1 MFIFVCNKKTKGK
14 SMSINIVPV
23 ATKADLYAFI
33 KCQWNFY
40 RQNPN
45 FVPPIVVDRIKL
57 LNREKNPFF
66 THAQAQ
72 EFLAYDDGQ
81 IVGRISAII
90 NDNHNLTHNDKV
102 GFFGF
107 FESVNNQD
115 VANIL
120 LQTAEN
126 WLKERGMDT
135 IRGPVDLSMNDEI
148 GLLIDGFDLPPVIM
162 MKYNPKYYIDLLK
175 NYGLEEK
182 MLLYAYRLMMKNYAS
197 DKMLRMQDIIRQ
209 RYEVTIENLNFKD
222 KSKLRKDI
230 QTIKDI
236 YNQAWEKNWGFVKA
250 TEEEF
255 DFIVDDLIQ
264 IADPNLVLI
273 AKVKG
278 KIAGFALALPDINQA
293 LIYNKRGSLLG
304 AAFHLFTKKKKITR
318 LRIITLGVLEEFRKT
333 GVDAVLYYEVAER
346 GRKRGITEG
355 EASWILSTNE
365 MMNKAIQ
372 STING
377 EIYKKYMLYEKN
389 IG

>member
-1 MFIFVCNKKTKGK
+1 
-14 SMSINIVPV
+14 MSINIVPV
-23 ATKADLYAFI
+23 ETKADFLKFI
-33 KCQWNFY
+33 KSQWNFY
-40 RQNPN
+40 RQDPN
-45 FVPPIVVDRIKL
+45 FVPPVVADRMKL

-66 THAQAQ
+66 THARAQ

-90 NDNHNLTHNDKV
+90 NDNHNTTHNDKV

-107 FESVNNQD
+107 FESINNQE
-115 VANIL
+115 VANKL
-120 LQTAEN
+120 LRTAED
-126 WLKERGMDT
+126 WLKERGMQAM
-135 IRGPVDLSMNDEI
+135 RGPVDLSMNDDI
-148 GLLIDGFDLPPVIM
+148 GLLIDGFDLPPAIM
-162 MKYNPKYYIDLLK
+162 MKYNPKYYIELIR

-197 DKMLRMQDIIRQ
+197 EKMLRMQNIIRQ

-222 KSKLRKDI
+222 KAKLRKDI

-250 TEEEF
+250 TEDEF
-255 DFIVDDLIQ
+255 DYIVDDLIQ

-278 KIAGFALALPDINQA
+278 KIAGFALALPDINQV
-293 LIYNKRGSLLG
+293 LIHNKSGSLIG
-304 AAFHLFTKKKKITR
+304 AAFHLLTKKKKITR
-318 LRIITLGVLEEFRKT
+318 VRIITLGVLEEFRKT
-333 GVDAVLYYEVAER
+333 GLDAVLYYEIAER
-346 GRKRGITEG
+346 ARKRGITEG

-365 MMNKAIQ
+365 MMNKALQ
-372 STING
+372 STMNG

-389 IG
+389 I

>member
-1 MFIFVCNKKTKGK
+1 
-14 SMSINIVPV
+14 MSINIVSV
-23 ATKADLYAFI
+23 ETKADLFKFI
-33 KCQWNFY
+33 KSQWNFY
-40 RQNPN
+40 RQDPN
-45 FVPPIVVDRIKL
+45 FVPPIVADRMKL

-66 THAQAQ
+66 THARAQ

-90 NDNHNLTHNDKV
+90 NDNHNKTHNDKV

-107 FESVNNQD
+107 FESTNNQE
-115 VANIL
+115 VANKL
-120 LQTAEN
+120 LRTAEE
-126 WLKERGMDT
+126 WLKEREMQAM
-135 IRGPVDLSMNDEI
+135 RGPVDLSMNDDI

-162 MKYNPKYYIDLLK
+162 MKYNPKYYIELIR

-182 MLLYAYRLMMKNYAS
+182 MLLYAYRLMMKNYAGE
-197 DKMLRMQDIIRQ
+197 KMLRMQNIIRQ

-222 KSKLRKDI
+222 KTKLRKDI

-255 DFIVDDLIQ
+255 DYIVDDLIQ

-293 LIYNKRGSLLG
+293 LIHNKSGSLIG
-304 AAFHLFTKKKKITR
+304 AAFHLLTKKKKITR
-318 LRIITLGVLEEFRKT
+318 VRVITLGVLEEFRKT
-333 GVDAVLYYEVAER
+333 GLDAVLYYEVAER

-355 EASWILSTNE
+355 EASWILSINE
-365 MMNKAIQ
+365 MMNKVLQ
-372 STING
+372 STMNG

-389 IG
+389 IE